1 MLVMA
6 NQQSFH
12 QFLDLPK
19 ELRIIV
25 YEHIPVQT
33 LFATASRDETGTPV
47 VRVVLRFVERNILQ
61 TNHFLRDEAEVYIHR
76 ETAKISSPVQVIADC
91 EFFHDVPAII
101 ARCHRA
107 QSVQLRVLGTDRARL
122 GLGALRFKE
131 EKMDAMRIDVWA
143 RLAKMNLATRNEI
156 QIGIWIHRD
165 INLAPFLD
173 TLEESVDR
181 VMNAIGTVLATVSF
195 DWENREEV
203 DEADEV
209 FDMFEDEVVQVVKEM
224 ATVARLAEWG
234 VSRFEKLFRYTDE
247 GLKIADDRGSEDGSE
262 DGSGMEVDEE
272 Y

>member
-1 MLVMA
+1 MA

-12 QFLDLPK
+12 QFLNLPK
-19 ELRIIV
+19 ELRIMV
-25 YEHIPVQT
+25 YEYIPVQT

-61 TNHFLRDEAEVYIHR
+61 TNHFLRNEAEVYIHR
-76 ETAKISSPVQVIADC
+76 ETARISSPVQVIADC

-101 ARCHRA
+101 AWCHRA
-107 QSVQLRVLGTDRARL
+107 QSVQLRMLGTDRARL
-122 GLGALRFKE
+122 GLGAMHFME
-131 EKMDAMRIDVWA
+131 EKMDAMRTDVWA

-156 QIGIWIHRD
+156 QIGMWVHRD
-165 INLAPFLD
+165 VNLAPFLD
-173 TLEESVDR
+173 TLEDSVDR

-195 DWENREEV
+195 DWENKDEI

-209 FDMFEDEVVQVVKEM
+209 FDAFEDEGVEAVKEM

-247 GLKIADDRGSEDGSE
+247 GLEMGDDSGSGDGSEDGSE
-262 DGSGMEVDEE
+262 MEVDEE